1 MSMMIEALAI
11 AENKKKMDKCLA
23 DILTYYTRKFVK
35 SSVVFMEQYDD
46 FLGERNNYLDKL
58 VEGIEQ
64 LNIIHFVENGIRFEF
79 KNCEI
84 TECEMYPAYMT
95 AKIKLDE
102 LGKYEYRFKIMEND
116 RVVDNLV
123 EDLQN
128 DSVCLC
134 NIATDVLIK
143 CVKPDTIKSLT
154 GELERVPNTQS
165 DVIYETD
172 NCPICLDTIVSAYV
186 GCCGHQICMG
196 CSNKL
201 VKQICP
207 TCRSSWVDSEYDN
220 EGALHIIEENI
231 ENAQSEGN
239 YQTLLYY
246 LDLEQVA
253 IKCIYYDGEAHSFGY
268 DSYCECDDYEY
279 IILVRRE

>member
-11 AENKKKMDKCLA
+11 AENKKKMDVCLK
-23 DILTYYTRKFVK
+23 DILTYYNRKFVK
-35 SSVVFMEQYDD
+35 SSKVFMEMYDD
-46 FLGERNNYLDKL
+46 FLGRRDEYLDKL
-58 VEGIEQ
+58 IEGLDE
-64 LNIIHFVENGIRFEF
+64 LKFIHFHQNDIQLDF

-84 TECEMYPAYMT
+84 TECEMYAAFMLV
-95 AKIKLDE
+95 KIQLDKF
-102 LGKYEYRFKIMEND
+102 GKYEYRFKIMERD
-116 RVVDNLV
+116 RIIDNLTTDLN
-123 EDLQN
+123 ED
-128 DSVCLC
+128 SISLC
-134 NIATDVLIK
+134 NIDTDVLIR
-143 CVKPDTIKSLT
+143 CVKTDAIQSLAND
-154 GELERVPNTQS
+154 LERTPKTQS

-220 EGALHIIEENI
+220 EGALHIIRENI

-239 YQTLLYY
+239 YDILLHWIDTEKVANEMIR
-246 LDLEQVA
+246 LDG
-253 IKCIYYDGEAHSFGY
+253 IGHSFGY
-268 DSYCECDDYEY
+268 DYFGESYDEEY
-279 IILVRRE
+279 IIMVRWD